1 VKYRA
6 TEHLPRFLA
15 ETKYCQPGP
24 GKTAF
29 NAVYATPLDFYT
41 YSNEF
46 DHGAAL
52 NFAHSMENL
61 ARTQL
66 HFLETS
72 YPLNRL
78 HSNSHFVDVAGG
90 FGHLS
95 YFLAQKLP
103 LATFLVQDLPFII
116 EQAQKACPTAFRDR
130 VSFQTHDM
138 FSPQP
143 KRDLADNTKRVFLL
157 KIILHDHGD
166 EECKIILHNLKS
178 VMNLGDRILI
188 LDTVIPETGGS
199 LSSGFSGFLALST
212 FGTNH
217 RTLEEFSA
225 LIHGCG
231 EDLAIETFSEGAGEF
246 DGIMVIEVTKTF

>member
-1 VKYRA
+1 MKYRA
-6 TEHLPRFLA
+6 TEHLPRFLK
-15 ETKYCQPGP
+15 ETKYRQPGP
-24 GKTAF
+24 GRTAF
-29 NAVYATPLDFYT
+29 NAIYATPLDFYT

-66 HFLETS
+66 PFLETS
-72 YPLNRL
+72 YPLNRFD
-78 HSNSHFVDVAGG
+78 SNSHFVDVAGG
-90 FGHLS
+90 LGHMS

-103 LATFLVQDLPFII
+103 LATFVVQDQPFII
-116 EQAQKACPTAFRDR
+116 EQAQKACPTPFRDR
-130 VSFQTHDM
+130 VSFQPQDM

-166 EECKIILHNLKS
+166 QECKIILHNLKS

-188 LDTVIPETGGS
+188 IDTVIPETGGS
-199 LSSGFSGFLALST
+199 LSSCFSGFLALST

-217 RTLEEFSA
+217 RTLREFSA
-225 LIHGCG
+225 LIHDCG
-231 EDLAIETFSEGAGEF
+231 EDLAIKTFSGGAGES
-246 DGIMVIEVTKTF
+246 DGMMVIEVTKIY